1 MSVTWKPLV
10 VGAGVAAAFVLIQSP
25 RMALAIVTP
34 VLLVALITRLAWST
48 MRRPAARG
56 AMIAAGMVVGAAV
69 VAFFVAG
76 NDLMFVMA
84 GLPGLFVATIIYGFA
99 AALGLDGPAAIIAM
113 AGIAF
118 VYWVVN
124 TAILGML
131 ITRLRSL
138 MAHRRAP
145 HGTTVAAIACA
156 LALGVG
162 GCLTD
167 TPPKTPN
174 QRDAERNAPA
184 VAVPPPPDAGR
195 TPRPAPQ

>member
-10 VGAGVAAAFVLIQSP
+10 VGAGAAAAFVLIQSP
-25 RMALAIVTP
+25 RMAIAIVTP
-34 VLLVALITRLAWST
+34 ILLVALITRLAWST

-56 AMIAAGMVVGAAV
+56 SMIAAGMVVGAAV

-84 GLPGLFVATIIYGFA
+84 GLPGLSVAAILYVFTT
-99 AALGLDGPAAIIAM
+99 ALGLDGTAAIIAM
-113 AGIAF
+113 AGMAF

-131 ITRLRSL
+131 ITGLRSL

-156 LALGVG
+156 LALGVA

-174 QRDAERNAPA
+174 QREAERNAPV
-184 VAVPPPPDAGR
+184 VAVPPPDAGR
-195 TPRPAPQ
+195 TPRPASQ